1 MDQGRVPRPAPCQC
15 PTGPPDPARGPASF
29 RLHPVEPGL
38 FGCRSQTLAR
48 LKIQS
53 ANFVAHSRPRMA
65 RPAFRPAAMRPR
77 LGPKFL
83 RAIVGQGVLHRRG
96 LSRPRFFSA
105 GLRRRSR
112 VLRTRRPLYLPI
124 FLAVD
129 QRGFS
134 VHMLV
139 GAARCTPRR
148 VFSMYKKNPRT
159 ISPRIL
165 SKPNCNRAPGAYC
178 FVDSYFWPP
187 TTGLVT
193 ALYYTEPMIELQ
205 GKNASRKRLAEAV
218 GAAPTTPGLCRM
230 DDLANRCGHLSIRVA
245 SG

>member
-1 MDQGRVPRPAPCQC
+1 MHHGLSAAED
-15 PTGPPDPARGPASF
+15 
-29 RLHPVEPGL
+29 LHPGSPRYE
-38 FGCRSQTLAR
+38 RSSPALQP
-48 LKIQS
+48 S
-53 ANFVAHSRPRMA
+53 NFVAHSRPRMA
-65 RPAFRPAAMRPR
+65 RPAFPPAAMRPR

-112 VLRTRRPLYLPI
+112 VLRTRGPLYLPI

-193 ALYYTEPMIELQ
+193 ALYYTEPMGELQ
-205 GKNASRKRLAEAV
+205 EKTHREKDWRRRSVLPRQHPVCAGWTV
-218 GAAPTTPGLCRM
+218 
-230 DDLANRCGHLSIRVA
+230 
-245 SG
+245 